1 MGDRIKGGSKKKP
14 DNIKFPGFGKKPNQE
29 IKKEENCE
37 EGTEEHVGEE
47 GDDNSSTTTKSPD
60 SGNDSISVSS
70 PEDDAAIAE
79 AKPVGLAIA
88 GIGGVASSKPVINQ
102 IVI

>member
-29 IKKEENCE
+29 IKKEECE
-37 EGTEEHVGEE
+37 EGSEEHIAEE
-47 GDDNSSTTTKSPD
+47 GDTTTTTKSPD

-88 GIGGVASSKPVINQ
+88 GIGGVASSKPVNSSLFLIL
-102 IVI
+102 